1 MNFPLVVSKS
11 CQADV
16 LSAQK
21 INIKHN
27 SHPYLEVTMLF
38 TSHSVRLF
46 LNAAGMG
53 VASLMLISCYF
64 DTAIAQ
70 TSPPQKQ
77 IHHTEKTIS
86 QVNVLFVNPS
96 VGNDKQG
103 SGGESTPLKTI
114 TKALQ
119 LASPNTV
126 IMLAKGTY
134 SGETGEMFPL
144 ILKSSVTIQGD
155 GSSKGRGII
164 ISGGGDYL
172 SRSFG
177 SKNVAVVSAKGAKLT
192 GITVTNSNP
201 GGYGLWIE
209 SNNFTVADNTFVGNT
224 QDGITVTGNTA
235 PIIRNNFFDRNSA
248 NGITVTDTS
257 GAEIREN
264 VFQETGFGIN
274 IAQKAHPLVLGN
286 RIINNRS
293 GIIVQASSR
302 PILRNN
308 VIEGNQEDGLVIL
321 AQAQPD
327 LGNTSEAGGNQFR
340 NNGRYDINAS
350 ASKQIITA
358 YGNILASDRI
368 AGNINTN
375 GTTSAIAQNLPSPP
389 ITTNSTQKTPV
400 NEEITFSAPSVPIN
414 TVTTTATSTGKL
426 PPLPVL
432 QSSQPSLP
440 SPPPAVVSS
449 SVNRASR
456 PLNRQLLPL
465 QPVNSTSKVIGTITK
480 PKQSIQPATSKV
492 VTTPNQPKSPTSR
505 NTAGFPIPS
514 SLTVKQ
520 TATGWQQANT
530 PQINYVQVAPNT
542 VEFVAPQPQSPPNPV
557 TSTSVKTAINQ
568 ISSLPALQPPA
579 ISTNNVPVGNQLPVS
594 KNPSTTAYAGGSLGT
609 RYRVIAEVQNQRDQ
623 ELVRFLAPG
632 SFPTFWEGKA
642 VMQAGVFSNRYNA
655 EQMLAIL
662 NNNGLKTVIEPI
674 GY

>member
-1 MNFPLVVSKS
+1 MIFPLVVYKS

-16 LSAQK
+16 LLAQK
-21 INIKHN
+21 INQEHN

-38 TSHSVRLF
+38 IYHSVRLF
-46 LNAAGMG
+46 LNAAGIG
-53 VASLMLISCYF
+53 VTSLILISCYF

-86 QVNVLFVNPS
+86 QVNALFVNPS
-96 VGNDKQG
+96 IGNDKQAN
-103 SGGESTPLKTI
+103 GGESSPLKTI

-119 LASPNTV
+119 VATPNTV

-134 SGETGEMFPL
+134 SAQTGEMFPL
-144 ILKSSVTIQGD
+144 ILKPDITIQGD
-155 GSSKGRGII
+155 VSSNGGGVI

-177 SKNVAVVSAKGAKLT
+177 SKNVALVSAKGAKLT

-201 GGYGLWIE
+201 RGYGLWIE
-209 SNNFTVADNTFVGNT
+209 SNNFTVVDNTFVGNT

-274 IAQKAHPLVLGN
+274 IAQKAHPLVVGN
-286 RIINNRS
+286 KIINNRS
-293 GIIVQASSR
+293 GIIVQASSQ

-308 VIEGNQEDGLVIL
+308 VIERNQEDGLVIL

-327 LGNTSEAGGNQFR
+327 LGNSSEAGGNQFR

-350 ASKQIITA
+350 ATKQIITA

-368 AGNINTN
+368 AGDVNIS
-375 GTTSAIAQNLPSPP
+375 GTTGAIAQNLPSP
-389 ITTNSTQKTPV
+389 
-400 NEEITFSAPSVPIN
+400 
-414 TVTTTATSTGKL
+414 
-426 PPLPVL
+426 
-432 QSSQPSLP
+432 
-440 SPPPAVVSS
+440 SPPPVVSS
-449 SVNRASR
+449 SVKRASR
-456 PLNRQLLPL
+456 PLNSQLLPL
-465 QPVNSTSKVIGTITK
+465 QPANSTSKIVATVTK
-480 PKQSIQPATSKV
+480 PKQSIQPATSRV
-492 VTTPNQPKSPTSR
+492 VTTSSQPKSPTSR

-514 SLTVKQ
+514 SLVVKQ
-520 TATGWQQANT
+520 TTTGWQQAST
-530 PQINYVQVAPNT
+530 PQINYVQVAPKAPNT

-568 ISSLPALQPPA
+568 IPSLPVLQPPA
-579 ISTNNVPVGNQLPVS
+579 IPSNNVPVGNQLPVS
-594 KNPSTTAYAGGSLGT
+594 ENASTTAYAGGSLST
-609 RYRVIAEVQNQRDQ
+609 RYRVIAEVQTQRDQ

-632 SFPTFWEGKA
+632 AFPTFWEGKA

-662 NNNGLKTVIEPI
+662 NNNGLRTVIEPI

>member
-1 MNFPLVVSKS
+1 MPF
-11 CQADV
+11 
-16 LSAQK
+16 
-21 INIKHN
+21 I
-27 SHPYLEVTMLF
+27 Y
-38 TSHSVRLF
+38 HSVRLF
-46 LNAAGMG
+46 LNAAGIG
-53 VASLMLISCYF
+53 VASLMLTSCYF

-103 SGGESTPLKTI
+103 NGSESSPLKTI
-114 TKALQ
+114 TQALRV
-119 LASPNTV
+119 ATPNTV

-134 SGETGEMFPL
+134 SAEIGEVFPL
-144 ILKSSVTIQGD
+144 ILKPSVTMQGD
-155 GSSKGRGII
+155 GTSKGRGII

-177 SKNVAVVSAKGAKLT
+177 SKNVAIVSAKGAKLA
-192 GITVTNSNP
+192 GVTVTNSNP

-209 SNNFTVADNTFVGNT
+209 SNNFTVAENTFVGNT
-224 QDGITVTGNTA
+224 QDGITVTANTA
-235 PIIRNNFFDRNSA
+235 PIIRNNLFARNSA

-274 IAQKAHPLVLGN
+274 IAQKAHPLVVGN
-286 RIINNRS
+286 QIINNRS

-327 LGNTSEAGGNQFR
+327 LGNISEAGGNQFR

-350 ASKQIITA
+350 TTKQMITA
-358 YGNILASDRI
+358 HGNMIASDRI
-368 AGNINTN
+368 AGNVNTS
-375 GTTSAIAQNLPSPP
+375 GTTGAIAQNLPSPP
-389 ITTNSTQKTPV
+389 PSTNSTQQTPV
-400 NEEITFSAPSVPIN
+400 NQEITFSAPSVSTN
-414 TVTTTATSTGKL
+414 NVTATATSTRKL

-432 QSSQPSLP
+432 ESSQPSLSP
-440 SPPPAVVSS
+440 PPPAVVASS
-449 SVNRASR
+449 PVNRASR
-456 PLNRQLLPL
+456 PLNSQLLPL
-465 QPVNSTSKVIGTITK
+465 QPANSTSKVIATVTK
-480 PKQSIQPATSKV
+480 PKQPIQPTTSS
-492 VTTPNQPKSPTSR
+492 QPKSPTSR
-505 NTAGFPIPS
+505 NTGGFPIPS
-514 SLTVKQ
+514 SLAAKQ
-520 TATGWQQANT
+520 TATGWQQAST

-542 VEFVAPQPQSPPNPV
+542 VEFVAPQPQSPVNPV
-557 TSTSVKTAINQ
+557 TPTSVKTAVQ
-568 ISSLPALQPPA
+568 QPPVLP
-579 ISTNNVPVGNQLPVS
+579 SNNVPVNNQLPVTE
-594 KNPSTTAYAGGSLGT
+594 NPLTTAYAGGSLST
-609 RYRVIAEVQNQRDQ
+609 RYRVIAEVQTQRDQ

-632 SFPTFWEGKA
+632 AFPTFWEGKA

>member
-1 MNFPLVVSKS
+1 
-11 CQADV
+11 
-16 LSAQK
+16 
-21 INIKHN
+21 
-27 SHPYLEVTMLF
+27 MLF
-38 TSHSVRLF
+38 IYHSVRLF
-46 LNAAGMG
+46 LNAAGIG

-70 TSPPQKQ
+70 TSPSQKQ
-77 IHHTEKTIS
+77 IHHTETTIS

-103 SGGESTPLKTI
+103 TGGESSPLKTI
-114 TKALQ
+114 TQALRV
-119 LASPNTV
+119 ATPNSV
-126 IMLAKGTY
+126 IMLANGNYSAGKG
-134 SGETGEMFPL
+134 EKFPL
-144 ILKSSVTIQGD
+144 ILKPGIIIQGD
-155 GSSKGRGII
+155 GSSKGRDII
-164 ISGGGDYL
+164 INGGGDYL

-192 GITVTNSNP
+192 GVTVTNSNLR
-201 GGYGLWIE
+201 GYGLWIE
-209 SNNFTVADNTFVGNT
+209 SNNFTVTDNTFVGNT

-274 IAQKAHPLVLGN
+274 IAQKAHPLVVGN
-286 RIINNRS
+286 QIINNRS

-327 LGNTSEAGGNQFR
+327 LGNSSEAGGNQFR

-358 YGNILASDRI
+358 YGNIIASDRI
-368 AGNINTN
+368 AGDVNTS
-375 GTTSAIAQNLPSPP
+375 GATGAIAQNLPSPP
-389 ITTNSTQKTPV
+389 PT
-400 NEEITFSAPSVPIN
+400 
-414 TVTTTATSTGKL
+414 
-426 PPLPVL
+426 
-432 QSSQPSLP
+432 
-440 SPPPAVVSS
+440 VVSS

-456 PLNRQLLPL
+456 PLNSRLLPL
-465 QPVNSTSKVIGTITK
+465 QPANSTSKAVGTVTK
-480 PKQSIQPATSKV
+480 PKQPIQPATSRV
-492 VTTPNQPKSPTSR
+492 ITTSNQPKSPTSR

-514 SLTVKQ
+514 SLAVKQ
-520 TATGWQQANT
+520 TATGWQQAST

-542 VEFVAPQPQSPPNPV
+542 VEFVASQPQSLPNSV
-557 TSTSVKTAINQ
+557 TSTPVKTATNQ
-568 ISSLPALQPPA
+568 IPSLPVLQPPGVP
-579 ISTNNVPVGNQLPVS
+579 SNNVPVGNQPPLPVS
-594 KNPSTTAYAGGSLGT
+594 TNSPTTAYAGGSLGT
-609 RYRVIAEVQNQRDQ
+609 RYRVIAEVQTQRDQ
-623 ELVRFLAPG
+623 ELVRFLAPDA
-632 SFPTFWEGKA
+632 FPTFWEGKA

-662 NNNGLKTVIEPI
+662 NNNGFRTMIEPTR
-674 GY
+674 Y

>member
-1 MNFPLVVSKS
+1 MIYPSIVSKS

-16 LSAQK
+16 LTAHK
-21 INIKHN
+21 ISLKQN

-38 TSHSVRLF
+38 IYHSVRLF
-46 LNAAGMG
+46 LNAAGIG
-53 VASLMLISCYF
+53 VTSLILISCYF

-70 TSPPQKQ
+70 TSPAQKQ
-77 IHHTEKTIS
+77 IHHTERTIS
-86 QVNVLFVNPS
+86 QVNALFVNPS

-103 SGGESTPLKTI
+103 TGSESTPLKTI

-119 LASPNTV
+119 VATPNTV
-126 IMLAKGTY
+126 IILAKGTY
-134 SGETGEMFPL
+134 SADTGEMFPL
-144 ILKSSVTIQGD
+144 ILKPGITIQGD
-155 GSSKGRGII
+155 GSSQGRGIV

-177 SKNVAVVSAKGAKLT
+177 SKNVAIVSAKGAKLT
-192 GITVTNSNP
+192 GTTVTNSNP
-201 GGYGLWIE
+201 RGYGLWIE
-209 SNNFTVADNTFVGNT
+209 SNDFTVADNTFVGNS

-264 VFQETGFGIN
+264 VFQKTGFGIN
-274 IAQKAHPLVLGN
+274 IAQKAHPLVVGN
-286 RIINNRS
+286 QILNNRS

-327 LGNTSEAGGNQFR
+327 LGNSSEGGGNQFR

-350 ASKQIITA
+350 ATKQMITA

-368 AGNINTN
+368 AGDVNTS
-375 GTTSAIAQNLPSPP
+375 GTTGAIAQNLPSPP
-389 ITTNSTQKTPV
+389 PTKNTTQQTPV
-400 NEEITFSAPSVPIN
+400 NQDITFSAPSVSTN
-414 TVTTTATSTGKL
+414 TISTTATSTRKL

-432 QSSQPSLP
+432 QSSQPSLSP
-440 SPPPAVVSS
+440 PPPAVVSS
-449 SVNRASR
+449 SVKKTSR
-456 PLNRQLLPL
+456 PLNRQLIPL
-465 QPVNSTSKVIGTITK
+465 QPANSTSKVVGTVTK
-480 PKQSIQPATSKV
+480 PKQSIQPTTSGV
-492 VTTPNQPKSPTSR
+492 VTTSSQPKSPTSR
-505 NTAGFPIPS
+505 NSAGFPIPS
-514 SLTVKQ
+514 SLAVKQ
-520 TATGWQQANT
+520 TATGWQQAST
-530 PQINYVQVAPNT
+530 PQINYVQVVPNT
-542 VEFVAPQPQSPPNPV
+542 VEFVAPQSQSPPNPV
-557 TSTSVKTAINQ
+557 TPTSIKTVTNQ
-568 ISSLPALQPPA
+568 IPSLPVLQPPA
-579 ISTNNVPVGNQLPVS
+579 IPSNNAPINNQLAVP
-594 KNPSTTAYAGGSLGT
+594 KNPPTTAYAGGSLGT
-609 RYRVIAEVQNQRDQ
+609 RYRVIAEVQTQRDQ

-632 SFPTFWEGKA
+632 AFPTFWDGKA
-642 VMQAGVFSNRYNA
+642 VMQAGVFTNRYNA

-662 NNNGLKTVIEPI
+662 NNNGLRTVMEPI

>member
-1 MNFPLVVSKS
+1 
-11 CQADV
+11 
-16 LSAQK
+16 
-21 INIKHN
+21 
-27 SHPYLEVTMLF
+27 MLF
-38 TSHSVRLF
+38 IYHSARLF
-46 LNAAGMG
+46 LNAAGIG

-64 DTAIAQ
+64 NSAIAQ

-86 QVNVLFVNPS
+86 QVNALFVNPS

-103 SGGESTPLKTI
+103 TGDENSPLKTI
-114 TKALQ
+114 TQALRV
-119 LASPNTV
+119 ANPNTV
-126 IMLAKGTY
+126 ILLAKGTY
-134 SGETGEMFPL
+134 TTEAGEEFPL
-144 ILKSSVTIQGD
+144 ILKPGISIQGD
-155 GSSKGRGII
+155 GSSKGRDII

-177 SKNVAVVSAKGAKLT
+177 SKNVAIVSAKGAKLT

-201 GGYGLWIE
+201 RGYGLWIE
-209 SNNFTVADNTFVGNT
+209 SNNLTVTDNTFVGNT

-235 PIIRNNFFDRNSA
+235 PIIRNNLFERNSA

-264 VFQETGFGIN
+264 VFQQTGFGIN
-274 IAQKAHPLVLGN
+274 IAQKAHPLVVGN

-321 AQAQPD
+321 SQAQPD

-350 ASKQIITA
+350 ATKQIITA
-358 YGNILASDRI
+358 YGNIIAGDRI
-368 AGNINTN
+368 AGDVNTS
-375 GTTSAIAQNLPSPP
+375 GTTDAIAQNLPSLPT
-389 ITTNSTQKTPV
+389 TTNSIQKTPV
-400 NEEITFSAPSVPIN
+400 NQEITFSAPSVSTN
-414 TVTTTATSTGKL
+414 TITTTATSTRKL

-432 QSSQPSLP
+432 QSFQPSLP
-440 SPPPAVVSS
+440 PSPSPVVSS
-449 SVNRASR
+449 SVNRASK

-465 QPVNSTSKVIGTITK
+465 QPANSTSKVVGTVTK
-480 PKQSIQPATSKV
+480 PKQSIQPATPRLA
-492 VTTPNQPKSPTSR
+492 TTSSQPKSPTSR
-505 NTAGFPIPS
+505 NTARFPIPS

-520 TATGWQQANT
+520 TATGWQQAST

-557 TSTSVKTAINQ
+557 TPTSVKTATNQ
-568 ISSLPALQPPA
+568 IPSLPVVQSPA
-579 ISTNNVPVGNQLPVS
+579 IPSNNVPVKNQLPVS

-609 RYRVIAEVQNQRDQ
+609 RYRVIAEVQTQRDQ

-662 NNNGLKTVIEPI
+662 NNNGLRTVIEPI

>member
-1 MNFPLVVSKS
+1 
-11 CQADV
+11 
-16 LSAQK
+16 
-21 INIKHN
+21 
-27 SHPYLEVTMLF
+27 MLF
-38 TSHSVRLF
+38 SYHSVRLF
-46 LNAAGMG
+46 LNAAGIG

-77 IHHTEKTIS
+77 IHHTERTIS

-103 SGGESTPLKTI
+103 TGDESSPLKTI
-114 TKALQ
+114 TQALRV
-119 LASPNTV
+119 ANPNTV
-126 IMLAKGTY
+126 IMLARGTY
-134 SGETGEMFPL
+134 STKIGESFPL
-144 ILKSSVTIQGD
+144 ILKSGITIQGD
-155 GSSKGRGII
+155 GSSKGRDII

-177 SKNVAVVSAKGAKLT
+177 SKNVAVVSAKGAKLI

-201 GGYGLWIE
+201 RGYGLWIE
-209 SNNFTVADNTFVGNT
+209 SNNLTVADNTFVGNT

-235 PIIRNNFFDRNSA
+235 PIIRNNFFERNSA

-274 IAQKAHPLVLGN
+274 IAQKAHPLVVGN

-350 ASKQIITA
+350 ASKQMITA

-368 AGNINTN
+368 AGDVNTS
-375 GTTSAIAQNLPSPP
+375 GTTDAIAQNLPSPP
-389 ITTNSTQKTPV
+389 STTNSTQKTPV
-400 NEEITFSAPSVPIN
+400 NQEITFSAPSVSTN
-414 TVTTTATSTGKL
+414 TITTTATSTPKL

-432 QSSQPSLP
+432 QSSQPSLS
-440 SPPPAVVSS
+440 SPPPVVSS
-449 SVNRASR
+449 SVTRASK

-465 QPVNSTSKVIGTITK
+465 QPAANSTSKVASTVTK
-480 PKQSIQPATSKV
+480 PKQPIQTPTSRV
-492 VTTPNQPKSPTSR
+492 VITPNQPKSPTSR

-514 SLTVKQ
+514 SLAVKQ
-520 TATGWQQANT
+520 TTTGWQQAST

-542 VEFVAPQPQSPPNPV
+542 VEFVAPQPQSPPNPI
-557 TSTSVKTAINQ
+557 TPTLVKTTTNQ
-568 ISSLPALQPPA
+568 IPSLPVVQPVA
-579 ISTNNVPVGNQLPVS
+579 IPSNNVPVKNQLPVS
-594 KNPSTTAYAGGSLGT
+594 KNSSTTAYAGGSLGT
-609 RYRVIAEVQNQRDQ
+609 RYRVIAEVQTQRDQ